1 MCELTLFS
9 DVSYMKDVLEV
20 ESLQQEVQSFG
31 EACVGSMQRGPD
43 GEPSFMETL
52 LLANSSTSKDGSVD
66 HDDEN
71 SESS

>member
-43 GEPSFMETL
+43 GEPSYTETL
-52 LLANSSTSKDGSVD
+52 LLANSSASKDSSVE
-66 HDDEN
+66 DDE
-71 SESS
+71 